1 MLHSDNPRYSGFG
14 AAVVTGRDRDDDRNA
29 GMGSRQGKNGSAL
42 MSDAG
47 DTWLST
53 HGEGAE
59 TQQLALPGQPL
70 LTTGDGMPI
79 RDNQNSLRTAPRG
92 FTVLDDQVY
101 LDKITHFDRER
112 IPERVVNARGAGA
125 HGYFE
130 LAHSLAPYTTAKVLT
145 EVGVRVPVFARFST
159 VAGAA
164 GSADTVRD
172 VRGFAVKF
180 YTSEGNWDL
189 VGNSI
194 PVFFIQDAMKFP
206 DLVHALK
213 PEPDRGYP
221 TASSAHDTFWDF
233 VSLMPETMHMLLW
246 VMSDRALP
254 RSFAMMEGF
263 GVHTFR
269 LIDAR
274 GQSTFVKYHWRPVAG
289 TQTLLWDEAVR
300 IAGADPDYHR
310 RDLRELIE
318 SGLYPA
324 WDLAVQLFS
333 EADAETF
340 PFDIL
345 DATKLLPEEVVP
357 LRVIGRMVLDANPS
371 NVFAEV
377 EQVAFC
383 PSRIVPGMDLS
394 NDPLLQGRALSY
406 TDTQLHRLGGANFRQ
421 LPVNRPRCPVHH
433 FQRDGHF
440 QADVPAGRTAYEPNS
455 LGPGTP
461 RASAERG
468 QRAHATVS
476 HSGERGRE
484 REASFAD
491 HYTQAR
497 MFYRSLVEVEQRH
510 VIDAFVF
517 ELSHVETVTIRERV
531 VGHLRQVDDRL
542 ARAVSGGLGLGRLPE
557 PAEVVV
563 GPYDVDAS
571 PALSL
576 HRKAAPTVK
585 SRSVA
590 ILFSEGSDA
599 RTLIAVRAAL
609 ELLGARVKLL
619 APKIGGAVLSDGT
632 RCEADGCLDSA
643 PSILFDAVVLLLTE
657 KEARALSAHPKA
669 RAFVQDAF
677 SHLKAIAHDAGGAR
691 LLEASGVERDPFVL
705 PVTRL
710 DEFIQCAGRRRFE
723 REIGNRQAL

>member
-1 MLHSDNPRYSGFG
+1 
-14 AAVVTGRDRDDDRNA
+14 
-29 GMGSRQGKNGSAL
+29 MGLRERKDGSAL
-42 MSDAG
+42 TAG
-47 DTWLST
+47 EGETWSST
-53 HGEGAE
+53 RGEGAE
-59 TQQLALPGQPL
+59 TQQLARPGQPV

-79 RDNQNSLRTAPRG
+79 RDNQNSLRTGPRG

-112 IPERVVNARGAGA
+112 IPERVVHARGAGA

-130 LAHSLAPYTTAKVLT
+130 LSHSLAPYTTAKVLT

-189 VGNSI
+189 VGNSV

-274 GQSTFVKYHWRPVAG
+274 GRSTFVKYHWRPVAG

-318 SGLYPA
+318 SGLYPT
-324 WDLAVQLFS
+324 WDLAVQLFTD
-333 EADAETF
+333 ADAETF

-345 DATKLLPEEVVP
+345 DATKLVPEEIVP
-357 LRVIGRMVLDANPS
+357 LQVIGRMVLDANPS
-371 NVFAEV
+371 NHFAEV

-383 PSRIVPGMDLS
+383 PSRIVPGMDLG

-406 TDTQLHRLGGANFRQ
+406 TDSQLHRLGGANFRQ

-433 FQRDGHF
+433 FQRDGRF
-440 QADVPAGRTAYEPNS
+440 QADVPAGRVAYEPNS
-455 LGPGTP
+455 LGPGSA
-461 RASAERG
+461 RASEERG
-468 QRAHATVS
+468 QRSHATSS
-476 HSGERGRE
+476 HDGARGRE

-491 HYTQAR
+491 HYSQAR
-497 MFYRSLVEVEQRH
+497 MFYRSLVEAEHRH
-510 VIDAFVF
+510 IIDAFVF
-517 ELSHVETVTIRERV
+517 ELSHVETVAIRERM
-531 VGHLRQVDDRL
+531 VGHLRHIDDRL
-542 ARAVSGGLGLGRLPE
+542 ARAVSGDLGLPHLP
-557 PAEVVV
+557 AAADAIV
-563 GPYDVDAS
+563 GPYELEPS
-571 PALSL
+571 PLLSL
-576 HRKAAPTVK
+576 HRTAVPTVR

-609 ELLGARVKLL
+609 ELQGTRVKLV

-632 RCEADGCLDSA
+632 RCVADGHLDGM
-643 PSILFDAVVLLLTE
+643 PSVLFDAVVLLLTE
-657 KEARALSAHPKA
+657 EEARVLAAQAKA

-677 SHLKAIAHDAGGAR
+677 AHLKAIAYAPGGDV
-691 LLEASGVERDPFVL
+691 LLDASGVERDAFVI
-705 PVTRL
+705 PVARL
-710 DEFIQCAGRRRFE
+710 DEFIQRAGGRRQE
-723 REIGNRQAL
+723 RALTTRRTA